1 MIIEQLKQPGP
12 FLILSLLSQTIK
24 VLFHLLG
31 FPTEVHLA
39 TSNSIFYRARVCF
52 VILLQTLVAMSSI

>member
-24 VLFHLLG
+24 VLFHLLV